1 MPQQY
6 SPTYKQ
12 STLVLQLTPKR
23 KFSFSKSTSHP
34 SFKYRDQATMKR
46 HLLDLPIEILYL
58 ITSHLDREADINSLA
73 RTTNHLYNTANTYL
87 YRFNAIHKDA
97 SALLWAARHES
108 LHTFQHSLSS
118 GTRAPADT
126 LHEALS
132 IAIKT
137 NNTEMAEAL
146 LSQEEEVDLNI
157 LYQGGRDASPATFL
171 GRAAQMGHVEM
182 VKLLLSKNA
191 IDPNLGKIGPPLA
204 IAAYNSH
211 HAVVDLLLNA
221 PGVDLNLRDSGGCT
235 PLFSAV
241 FSGSEA
247 VLAQF
252 IVHPGVDINAGLS
265 SVQYVTNMTGWTP
278 LMFAVSRGHK
288 RMVARLLEL
297 PTVDAGHRSIIGETA
312 LHIAAARGL
321 ENIVQLILAKTAD
334 PDPKDFRGQSPLFRA
349 AGGGH
354 LSIVKLLY
362 EFGADPKS
370 SDIIGITPI
379 VMADKNE
386 HPDVVQFLKESKD
399 N

>member
-1 MPQQY
+1 
-6 SPTYKQ
+6 
-12 STLVLQLTPKR
+12 
-23 KFSFSKSTSHP
+23 
-34 SFKYRDQATMKR
+34 MKR
-46 HLLDLPIEILYL
+46 HLQDLPTEILSL
-58 ITSHLDREADINSLA
+58 ITNHLDREADINSLA
-73 RTTNHLYNTANTYL
+73 RTSYHLYRTANIYL
-87 YRFNAIHKDA
+87 YRFNATYKDA
-97 SALLWAARHES
+97 SSLLWAVRHES
-108 LHTFQHSLSS
+108 LITVLHSLSS
-118 GTRAPADT
+118 GTRVPAHT
-126 LHEALS
+126 LHGALS
-132 IAIKT
+132 IAVKA
-137 NNTEMAEAL
+137 NNTELAKVL
-146 LSQEEEVDLNI
+146 LSREEIDLNV
-157 LYQGGRDASPATFL
+157 LHQGERDASPATFL
-171 GRAAQMGHVEM
+171 GRAAQVGHVEM

-191 IDPNLGKIGPPLA
+191 INPNLGKIGPPLA

-211 HAVVDLLLNA
+211 HAVVDLLLNT
-221 PGVDLNLRDSGGCT
+221 PGVDLNLRDSCGCT

-265 SVQYVTNMTGWTP
+265 SVQYVTNMTGWTA
-278 LMFAVSRGHK
+278 LMFAVSREHK

-386 HPDVVQFLKESKD
+386 HPDVVQFLEESKD